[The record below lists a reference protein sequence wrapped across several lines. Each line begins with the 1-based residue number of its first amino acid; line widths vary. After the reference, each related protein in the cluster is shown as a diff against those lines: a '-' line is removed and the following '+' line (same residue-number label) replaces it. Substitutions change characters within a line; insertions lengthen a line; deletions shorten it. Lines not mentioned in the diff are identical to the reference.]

1 MERSEAVVDEANE
14 PAHVR
19 QSSSAASIA
28 IVLPLGVETLEAAI
42 RLCGCR
48 SKSTW
53 AQWEDASEP
62 PIVSHTELHGRARS
76 DRKSSLVRPD
86 RRSVDPLHR

>member
-1 MERSEAVVDEANE
+1 MERSEAIVDEANE
-14 PAHVR
+14 SAHVR

-28 IVLPLGVETLEAAI
+28 IVLPLGVETLEAAL

-53 AQWEDASEP
+53 AQPEDASEP
-62 PIVSHTELHGRARS
+62 PIVSHTELHGRARG
-76 DRKSSLVRPD
+76 DRERRP
-86 RRSVDPLHR
+86 RSP